1 MRPSS
6 SLDITGISLAAG
18 LLAAAVGASYAY
30 VDLMLNR
37 MGASGAAIG
46 LNAAMPALGWLLAT
60 PLMPWVLRRFNPGL
74 VMAGL
79 LMTAAVAFP
88 GFELLHDER
97 AWMVFRFLFGG
108 SVGMLF
114 RLIEY
119 WINAASPSHRRGRNQ
134 GVYASLFCAGA
145 VVGTGVVPFTGTEGW
160 PTILLILGLLCV
172 GAAALSAAASGLP
185 GIAAPS
191 RRRWTGGVT
200 AVALAAVLAYGL
212 FEAVPLTLM
221 PVYALR
227 AGMPESWAAW
237 TASAY
242 LAGALLFPVPMG
254 YLADR
259 GSKPALLALCAVVSL
274 AMPAVLP
281 ELLDRPEA
289 VLAGMMVW
297 GGVAGSLY
305 TVSLAMLADGA
316 PAAAD
321 LAAANAVFGTLYAA
335 GALVGPVLHG
345 SAMDWHDPQGLMASA
360 CLPFAAFLGFLLW
373 RTRPGRSGP

>member
-1 MRPSS
+1 MPV
-6 SLDITGISLAAG
+6 IAVATPA
-18 LLAAAVGASYAY
+18 LAAAVGASYVYA
-30 VDLMLNR
+30 DLALNR
-37 MGASGAAIG
+37 MGASAGAIG
-46 LNAAMPALGWLLAT
+46 LNAAMPPLAWLLTT
-60 PLMPWVLRRFNPGL
+60 PLLPSILRLGRPRL
-74 VMAGL
+74 VVAL
-79 LMTAAVAFP
+79 LLAVAMASAA
-88 GFELLHDER
+88 GFALLAGQAD
-97 AWMVFRFLFGG
+97 WLLLRFLFGG

-200 AVALAAVLAYGL
+200 AVALAAALAYGL

-373 RTRPGRSGP
+373 RTRPGRGGP